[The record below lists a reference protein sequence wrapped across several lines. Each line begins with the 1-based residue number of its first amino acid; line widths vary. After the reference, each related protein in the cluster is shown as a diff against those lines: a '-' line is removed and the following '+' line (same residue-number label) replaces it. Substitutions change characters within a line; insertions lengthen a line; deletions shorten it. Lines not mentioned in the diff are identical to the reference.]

1 MPAADSVAE
10 PLHWRAGSG
19 ACPIYLLPV
28 PLNHGTSPR
37 LTSMITSPKE
47 IVMLGYEG
55 SPSQRLM
62 NWVPQ
67 LVVLF
72 SEGLETSGG
81 GNFLGGGS
89 HWQ

>member
-1 MPAADSVAE
+1 MTSV
-10 PLHWRAGSG
+10 
-19 ACPIYLLPV
+19 
-28 PLNHGTSPR
+28 
-37 LTSMITSPKE
+37 ITSPKE

-81 GNFLGGGS
+81 GNFLGGRKSLAVSTWGNPVS
-89 HWQ
+89 GTFLFLSLLPIGRELTKPLCLKPSSL